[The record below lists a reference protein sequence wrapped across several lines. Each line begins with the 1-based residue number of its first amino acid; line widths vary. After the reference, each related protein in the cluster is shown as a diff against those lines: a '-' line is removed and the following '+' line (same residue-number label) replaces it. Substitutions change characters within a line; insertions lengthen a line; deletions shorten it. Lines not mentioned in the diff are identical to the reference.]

1 MAIPPGAA
9 CTSPVLFA
17 THHLPSLPYF
27 ATLLFVSYVG
37 SFVSTLDSHPPC
49 FIPRA
54 ISPAWT
60 TIEPVKVQGKRGMD
74 GEADVG
80 ELSDADNHGRKDCS
94 SCISTIP
101 DLRFC
106 IPSSS
111 FFNELYP

>member
-1 MAIPPGAA
+1 
-9 CTSPVLFA
+9 
-17 THHLPSLPYF
+17 
-27 ATLLFVSYVG
+27 
-37 SFVSTLDSHPPC
+37 
-49 FIPRA
+49 
-54 ISPAWT
+54 
-60 TIEPVKVQGKRGMD
+60 MD